1 VAPAGATLSAVTD
14 IVCGQSTPITAS
26 TQPKGARTVREAVI
40 YVDGM
45 NLYHGLK
52 AKYGRKYLWLDL
64 YALAGQLRRPDTIV
78 KVRYFTTIVAGEPE
92 AARRQETY
100 LAALVAHRPQVDVV
114 RGRFKVKR
122 FRCVDC
128 SSRYSCDCDPPREYR
143 TYEEKLT
150 DVALG
155 AAMIKNTANGYGDL
169 SVLITTD
176 TDLTPAVSAAAEL
189 SPDRPIYL
197 ACPPGRQPPQRHLP
211 PSVTC
216 FLISRDHLAASLL
229 PDKVSG
235 SQGRAYQRPDKWQ

>member
-1 VAPAGATLSAVTD
+1 MGALNRRSAV
-14 IVCGQSTPITAS
+14 GN
-26 TQPKGARTVREAVI
+26 AVV

-64 YALAGQLRRPDTIV
+64 HALAAQLRQPDTVV

-100 LAALVAHRPQVDVV
+100 LAALTALRPQIDVV
-114 RGRFKVKR
+114 RGRFKVKK
-122 FRCVDC
+122 FRCAKC
-128 SSRYSCDCDPPREYR
+128 GARYRCACDPAREYR

-155 AAMIKNTANGYGDL
+155 VAMVKDVAQGCGDL

-176 TDLTPAVSAAAEL
+176 TDLTPAITAAAEL
-189 SPDRPIYL
+189 APDRPIYL
-197 ACPPGRQPPQRHLP
+197 ACPPGRQPPHRHLP
-211 PSVTC
+211 PSVTA

-229 PDKVSG
+229 PASVTDP
-235 SQGRAYQRPDKWQ
+235 QGRIHRRPDKWQ

>member
-1 VAPAGATLSAVTD
+1 VGQAV
-14 IVCGQSTPITAS
+14 V
-26 TQPKGARTVREAVI
+26 

-45 NLYHGLK
+45 NLYHGIK

-64 YALAGQLRRPDTIV
+64 FAFAAQLRQPDTII

-100 LAALVAHRPQVDVV
+100 LAALTSLRPQVEVV
-114 RGRFKVKR
+114 RGKFKIKKFQC
-122 FRCVDC
+122 FRCG
-128 SSRYSCDCDPPREYR
+128 SPYHCDCDPVREYQ

-155 AAMIKNTANGYGDL
+155 VTMVKDTAQRYGDR

-176 TDLTPAVSAAAEL
+176 TDLTPAIHAAAEL
-189 SPDRPIYL
+189 APDRPIYL
-197 ACPPGRQPPQRHLP
+197 ACPPGRQPPRIRLP
-211 PSVTC
+211 PNVTS

-229 PDKVSG
+229 PDAVPG
-235 SQGRAYQRPDKWQ
+235 RQGQAYHRPDKWR